1 LAAWTVGDHFELKN
15 ARRVLVD
22 GNVFENIW
30 VAAQIG
36 FAVQFTVRDDGGTA
50 PWTAVRDVTFTHN
63 IARHISGGINVL
75 GLDDNA
81 TSQHLE
87 RLLIRDNVFTDMST
101 DDDTRL
107 FEILNGALD
116 VTIDQGEG
124 SAATVTRIMGGAY
137 DAGFGDVNAIIQNAA
152 LRPADA
158 PLMVYMI
165 YSKAPFALLVKA
177 DSPIKTIADIAGKT
191 IGRRDERARVTSQR
205 TLIGQIGAIAHR
217 LVADAGLTW
226 SQVTHTA
233 IGSPGVFDP
242 DRGYVAMAPNLP
254 GWGRHGLVEAVREQL
269 GAGVTFEND
278 VNLAAIAE
286 RDHGLGRNVRD
297 FVLVSIGTGVGLGL
311 VIDGRLRRGAHG
323 AAGEIAYLPLG
334 TGDPKDPAN
343 RRRGSFEEA
352 AAAAGIV
359 REARRLGMREPVT
372 VETIFSAARR
382 TNRTARRVLEIEA
395 QRLALAIAAVTPV
408 VDPQLVIL
416 GGGIG
421 RNADLLLESI
431 DSELQELLPFRPK
444 LAISALGDDAV
455 LQGAIAIALETA
467 RDRVFARPA
476 RQLQEMAG

>member
-1 LAAWTVGDHFELKN
+1 MASMSSAITAGTPSLLRAINERAVLDLIHNRGPLSRAQVARVSGLSKPTVSLALTGLLESGLVREVG
-15 ARRVLVD
+15 RSR
-22 GNVFENIW
+22 G
-30 VAAQIG
+30 
-36 FAVQFTVRDDGGTA
+36 
-50 PWTAVRDVTFTHN
+50 
-63 IARHISGGINVL
+63 
-75 GLDDNA
+75 
-81 TSQHLE
+81 E
-87 RLLIRDNVFTDMST
+87 RGPS
-101 DDDTRL
+101 
-107 FEILNGALD
+107 
-116 VTIDQGEG
+116 
-124 SAATVTRIMGGAY
+124 
-137 DAGFGDVNAIIQNAA
+137 
-152 LRPADA
+152 
-158 PLMVYMI
+158 
-165 YSKAPFALLVKA
+165 ALLYELNASAGWVVGIDVGRNWVRA
-177 DSPIKTIADIAGKT
+177 AIADIAGKT
-191 IGRRDERARVTSQR
+191 IARRDERARVTSQR

-226 SQVTHTA
+226 VQVTHTA

-269 GAGVTFEND
+269 GADVSFEND
-278 VNLAAIAE
+278 VNMAAIAE

-382 TNRTARRVLEIEA
+382 TNPTARRVLKIEA

-408 VDPQLVIL
+408 VDPQLVIF

-431 DSELQELLPFRPK
+431 DSELQDLLPFRPR

-455 LQGAIAIALETA
+455 LQGAIAIALEAA

-476 RQLQEMAG
+476 RQLQQMAG